1 MLTINTCAQIPTNRD
16 RNNFRVCPAS
26 TGVPLLRLAASAA
39 MREDIRLSNAQSR
52 RHWLREMWQR
62 HTDRIQFTSG
72 RKVL

>member
-1 MLTINTCAQIPTNRD
+1 MLTIRTCAHIPTNRN

-26 TGVPLLRLAASAA
+26 TGVPLLRVAASAA
-39 MREDIRLSNAQSR
+39 LREEIRLSNAQSR

-62 HTDRIQFTSG
+62 HTDRIQFRSG